1 MLFFDAFP
9 TLETD
14 KELRNVFSKAT
25 VSSVTALPDAD
36 DVVVHAVSDKY
47 ITGLQIA
54 SMEKALFDSVFSKA
68 GRLVSLKVKFDFED
82 HTDFKAMWE
91 KYRLYMAEE
100 IAVESALLATIYRNA
115 QVSAQDCVITLD
127 IEENYIAR
135 EKQSILAGMI
145 IDHWKDHFGI
155 DVKVDFKY
163 HEAVSRDKSRRD
175 ETVRVIR
182 KEEPMGANKAENE
195 DLVSPAVDD
204 WFDDLLPD
212 DDTDSAPAASTAGTS
227 EIFAM
232 AAEAKTDANPQGEA
246 ASGPAPVEKNAEE
259 DKKAKEPEKKPGKGD
274 QKDYKRKGANSK
286 WKSANSLPP
295 DPDIFYGR
303 NFEGEPIKL
312 SELAEAVGQVVV
324 RGMVRACEDRETRTG
339 KILVNFAITDF
350 TDSIRGKI
358 FLTPE
363 DKDAVL
369 SKLKKGKFIML
380 KGIVDYDSYDKE
392 VTVQSVQGIRSIKD
406 FRKKRRDDAEVK
418 RVELHAH
425 TQMSDMDG
433 VIPPDVL
440 IRRALEWGHRGIALT
455 DHGVVQ
461 AFPVAFHALHDK
473 KKIPEELQEA
483 AKNFKIVYGCEGYIV
498 DDEVD
503 SVTDEKGRTFTR
515 GEDGTY
521 SEEDIRHMPSHH
533 IILLCKNDTG
543 RVNLYKLVSYAH
555 LKYFGR
561 YPRIPKSLLR
571 ENREGIIVG
580 SACEA
585 GELFRAIVHNKPQE
599 EVDRIASFYDYYE
612 IQQVGNNAYMI
623 NDQRFPDVNSFDDLK
638 RVNMK
643 ISDLAIRDNKPCVAT
658 CDVHFLDP
666 EDEVYRRILMTSK
679 GFKDADNQAPL
690 FLHTTDE
697 MLSECAY
704 LGEKRAYEVVVEYP
718 NQIFDSIEK
727 IDPVRPDKCPPVI
740 EDSDKTLREI
750 CENKA
755 HSMYGDVLPE
765 AVSSRLEHELDSIIK
780 NGFAVMYIIAQK
792 LVWKSNEDGYLV
804 GSRGSVGSSF
814 VATMAGIS
822 EINPLPPHYYCP
834 DCHYSE
840 FDSDVCKEYSN
851 KSGFDLPDKDC
862 PVCGRKLVKD
872 GQNIPFETF
881 LGFYGDKEPDIDL
894 NFSGEYQS
902 KAHDY
907 TEVIFG
913 QGQTFRAGT
922 IGTLAEKT
930 AFGIVSK
937 YYEER
942 GIQLRSVEKE
952 RIAEGCVG
960 VRRTS
965 GQHPGGIVVLPH
977 GENIFSFTPLQ
988 HPANDLTSPIITTHF
1003 EYHSIDHNLLK
1014 LDILGHDDPTMVR
1027 MLEDLTGIDVKTIPM
1042 DDPKV
1047 LSLFASTEAIGADPK
1062 DIDGIDLGCLGLPEL
1077 GTNFVMQMLKEAK
1090 PKTFS
1095 DMVKISGLSHGTDVW
1110 TNNASDYIKNGD
1122 CTIET
1127 AICTRDDIMIYLIS
1141 KGLEP
1146 GLAFKTMESVR
1157 KGKGLQPEMEQ
1168 AMIDNDVPQW
1178 YIDSCKKIKYMF
1190 PKAHACA
1197 YMVMAFRIA
1206 HFKVYHPLAYYAAF
1220 FSIRATGF
1228 DYEKMA
1234 LGREE
1239 LQRRL
1244 ALNKSV
1250 PKVNRTARDD
1260 KELDD
1265 MHLVLEFY
1273 ARGFKFVPIDIYRA
1287 KARHFT
1293 IVDGALMPSL
1303 VTLQGLGEKAA
1314 EMIEDTASKKK
1325 FLSKDDFKRSCKVSD
1340 TIVQLMSG
1348 LGLLD
1353 ELPDTDQ
1360 ISFSD
1365 MFDLGV

>member
-9 TLETD
+9 TLETE
-14 KELRNVFSKAT
+14 KELKNVFSKAI
-25 VSSVTALPDAD
+25 VNGVTALPDAD
-36 DVVVHAVSDKY
+36 EVIVYAESPKY
-47 ITGLQIA
+47 ITGLQVA
-54 SMEKALFDSVFSKA
+54 GMEKALFDSVFSKA
-68 GRLVSLKVKFDFED
+68 GRLVVLKVKFDFED
-82 HTDFKAMWE
+82 NTDFDAMWE

-100 IAVESALLATIYRNA
+100 IGAKSGLLATIYRNA
-115 QVSAQDCVITLD
+115 VVTASDRVITLD

-135 EKQSILAGMI
+135 EKQSVLAAAI
-145 IDHWKDHFGI
+145 IDHWSERFGI

-163 HEAVSRDKSRRD
+163 HEPEKRDMSRRD
-175 ETVRVIR
+175 EFVRVIR
-182 KEEPMGANKAENE
+182 KEERETRKDDNVAS
-195 DLVSPAVDD
+195 VSGLDD
-204 WFDDLLPD
+204 WFDDILPD
-212 DDTDSAPAASTAGTS
+212 EDAGPIAGNAAGTEIHGTS
-227 EIFAM
+227 EILAM
-232 AAEAKTDANPQGEA
+232 AREEIKEGNSGALPDGSNASDTLGSKKPEDKRSDDKTDDAKSGDAAKQG
-246 ASGPAPVEKNAEE
+246 
-259 DKKAKEPEKKPGKGD
+259 KKTFTKGK
-274 QKDYKRKGANSK
+274 SK
-286 WKSANSLPP
+286 WKGESKLPE

-303 NFEGEPIKL
+303 NFEGDPVPIVN
-312 SELAEAVGQVVV
+312 LAESLGQVVV
-324 RGMVRACEDRETRTG
+324 RGMIMKSEDRETKTG
-339 KILVNFAITDF
+339 KILLTFAVTDF
-350 TDSIRGKI
+350 TDSILGKI
-358 FLTPE
+358 FLAPE

-369 SKLKKGKFIML
+369 PKMKKGKFVMI
-380 KGIVDYDSYDKE
+380 KGVVDYDAYDKDI
-392 VTVQSVQGIRSIKD
+392 TIHSVQGIRAIKD
-406 FRKKRRDDAEVK
+406 FRNKRRDEAEVK
-418 RVELHAH
+418 RIELHAH
-425 TQMSDMDG
+425 TMMSDMDG
-433 VIPPDVL
+433 VVPVESL
-440 IRRALEWGHRGIALT
+440 IRRAIEWGHRGVAIT

-461 AFPVAFHALHDK
+461 AFPVAFHALSPK
-473 KKIPEELQEA
+473 AFPEELQERV
-483 AKNFKIVYGCEGYIV
+483 KNFKIVYGCEGYIV

-503 SVTDEKGRTFTR
+503 SVTDDKGRTFKR
-515 GEDGTY
+515 GEDGKY
-521 SEEDIRHMPSHH
+521 SDEDIRHMPSHH
-533 IILLCKNDTG
+533 IILLCKNDIG

-555 LKYFGR
+555 LYYFGR
-561 YPRIPKSLLR
+561 HPRIPKSR
-571 ENREGIIVG
+571 SIVG
-580 SACEA
+580 
-585 GELFRAIVHNKPQE
+585 NKPQE

-623 NDQRFPDVNSFDDLK
+623 NDPRFPDVNSVDDLK
-638 RVNMK
+638 RINMK

-666 EDEVYRRILMTSK
+666 EDEVYRRILMASK

-718 NQIFDSIEK
+718 NRIFDSIEK
-727 IDPVRPDKCPPVI
+727 IEPVRPDKCPPVI

-822 EINPLPPHYYCP
+822 EINPLPPHYYCKE
-834 DCHYSE
+834 CHYSE
-840 FDSDVCKEYSN
+840 FDSDICKEYSN
-851 KSGFDLPDKDC
+851 RSGFDLPDKVC
-862 PVCGRKLVKD
+862 PVCGKPLVKD

-942 GIQLRSVEKE
+942 GIQMRTVEKE
-952 RIAEGCVG
+952 RLAEGCVG

-988 HPANDLTSPIITTHF
+988 HPANDLTSPIVTTHF

-1077 GTNFVMQMLKEAK
+1077 GTNFVMQMLKDAK

-1234 LGREE
+1234 LGKDE
-1239 LQRRL
+1239 LLSRL

-1250 PKVNRTARDD
+1250 PKINRTARDD

-1340 TIVQLMSG
+1340 TIVALMSK

-1353 ELPDTDQ
+1353 ELPDTEQ
-1360 ISFSD
+1360 ISFTD
-1365 MFDLGV
+1365 MFDMEL

>member
-9 TLETD
+9 SLETE
-14 KELRNVFSKAT
+14 KELHNVFSAAT
-25 VSSVTALPDAD
+25 VSGITALPDAD
-36 DVVVHAVSDKY
+36 EVVVYAESAKY
-47 ITGLQIA
+47 ITGLQVA
-54 SMEKALFDSVFSKA
+54 GMEKALFDSVFSKA
-68 GRLVSLKVKFDFED
+68 GRLVILKVRFNFED
-82 HTDFKAMWE
+82 NTDFDVMWE

-100 IAVESALLATIYRNA
+100 IGAKSGLLATIYRNA
-115 QVSAQDCVITLD
+115 RVTAADRVITLD

-135 EKQSILAGMI
+135 EKQSILAATI
-145 IDHWKDHFGI
+145 IDHWRERFGI

-163 HEAVSRDKSRRD
+163 HEPEKRDRTRRD
-175 ETVRVIR
+175 EVVRVIR
-182 KEEPMGANKAENE
+182 KEELEAAKNE
-195 DLVSPAVDD
+195 AAAPLPGLDD
-204 WFDDLLPD
+204 WFDDILPD
-212 DDTDSAPAASTAGTS
+212 EDAEPVVMGTRGTEIGGTS
-227 EIFAM
+227 EILAM
-232 AAEAKTDANPQGEA
+232 AEE
-246 ASGPAPVEKNAEE
+246 EKA
-259 DKKAKEPEKKPGKGD
+259 GGD
-274 QKDYKRKGANSK
+274 QVKNSAPDEAGNKKSDGIKSDAKSGDAGKQGQKAFSKGKSK
-286 WKSANSLPP
+286 WKGESKLPE

-303 NFEGEPIKL
+303 NFEGDPVPIANL
-312 SELAEAVGQVVV
+312 SESLGQACV
-324 RGMVRACEDRETRTG
+324 RGMIMKSEDRETKTG
-339 KILVNFAITDF
+339 KILLTFAVTDF
-350 TDSIRGKI
+350 TDSILGKI
-358 FLTPE
+358 FLSPE
-363 DKDAVL
+363 DKDTVL
-369 SKLKKGKFIML
+369 PKMKKGKFVMI
-380 KGIVDYDSYDKE
+380 KGVVDYDAYDKDI
-392 VTVQSVQGIRSIKD
+392 TIHSVQGIRAIKD
-406 FRKKRRDDAEVK
+406 FRDKRRDNAEVK
-418 RVELHAH
+418 RIELHAH

-433 VIPPDVL
+433 VIPPDAL
-440 IRRALEWGHRGIALT
+440 IKRALEWGHRGIALT

-483 AKNFKIVYGCEGYIV
+483 AKDFKIVYGCEGYIV
-498 DDEVD
+498 DDEMD
-503 SVTDEKGRTFTR
+503 SVTDDKGKTFTR
-515 GEDGTY
+515 GKDGTY

-543 RVNLYKLVSYAH
+543 RVNLYKVVSYAH

-561 YPRIPKSLLR
+561 YPRIPKSFLR

-585 GELFRAIVHNKPQE
+585 GELFRAIVHDKPQE
-599 EVDRIASFYDYYE
+599 EIDRIASFYDYYE

-623 NDQRFPDVNSFDDLK
+623 NDPRFPDVNSVDDLK
-638 RVNMK
+638 RINMR

-666 EDEVYRRILMTSK
+666 EDEVYRRILMASK

-718 NQIFDSIEK
+718 NMIFDSIEK
-727 IDPVRPDKCPPVI
+727 IEPVRPDKCPPVI

-822 EINPLPPHYYCP
+822 EINPLPPHYYCK

-840 FDSDVCKEYSN
+840 FESDICKEYSN
-851 KSGFDLPDKDC
+851 RSGFDLPDKVC
-862 PVCGRKLVKD
+862 PVCGKPLVKD

-930 AFGIVSK
+930 AFGLVSK

-942 GIQLRSVEKE
+942 GIQMRTVEKE
-952 RIAEGCVG
+952 RLAEGCVG

-1077 GTNFVMQMLKEAK
+1077 GTNFVMQMLKDAK

-1168 AMIDNDVPQW
+1168 AMIDNEVPQW

-1234 LGREE
+1234 QGKEE
-1239 LQRRL
+1239 LLSRL

-1250 PKVNRTARDD
+1250 PKINRTARDD

-1314 EMIEDTASKKK
+1314 EMIEDVSSRKKY
-1325 FLSKDDFKRSCKVSD
+1325 LSKDDFKRSCKVSD
-1340 TIVQLMSG
+1340 TIVQLMSR

-1353 ELPDTDQ
+1353 ELPDTEQ
-1360 ISFSD
+1360 ISFTD
-1365 MFDLGV
+1365 MFNMDV